1 MDFSCDVL
9 VIGGGPAGLS
19 AGLMLARARRRVT
32 IVDGGQPRNRFAA
45 HMHGVLGHDGKS
57 PATLA
62 AEGRREVE
70 SYGGEVVH
78 ATIASV
84 VRHAKSFAVT
94 SESGSTYHARRVIVA
109 TGLRDELPDIAGL
122 AEQWGTG
129 VVVCPYCDGY
139 EVRDARIG
147 VVGTS
152 SLSVHQAQL
161 LRQWSD
167 RVTYFPCDAGMPQG
181 DDTRA
186 LDARGI
192 GVEPSAI
199 VRIVTEAG
207 LLVGVDLADGR
218 RVELDKIFVGP
229 RPVPLDGLLQTL
241 GAARSD
247 NVFGSFVTTDATGKT
262 SVDGVWAVGNVANP
276 MVNVPMA
283 MGAGSFAAAAVNA
296 DLINEE
302 IADALWAAGG
312 RAVPV

>member
-62 AEGRREVE
+62 TEGRREVE

-84 VRHAKSFAVT
+84 VRRAKSFAVT
-94 SESGSTYHARRVIVA
+94 SESGSTYHARRLIVA
-109 TGLRDELPDIAGL
+109 TGLRDDLPEIAGL

-139 EVRDARIG
+139 EVRGTRIG
-147 VVGTS
+147 VIGTNP
-152 SLSVHQAQL
+152 LSAHQAQL
-161 LRQWSD
+161 LRQWSE
-167 RVTYFPCDAGMPQG
+167 RVTYFPCDAGLPPP
-181 DDTRA
+181 DEALA

-199 VRIVTEAG
+199 VRVATAAG
-207 LLVGVDLADGR
+207 RLVGVDLADGR
-218 RVELDKIFVGP
+218 RFELDKVFVAP
-229 RPVPLDGLLQTL
+229 RPVPLDGLLHTL

-247 NVFGSFVTTDATGKT
+247 NVFGSFITTDATGKT
-262 SVDGVWAVGNVANP
+262 SIDGVWAVGNVANP

-283 MGAGSFAAAAVNA
+283 MGAGSFAAATVNA

-302 IADALWAAGG
+302 IADAVRESRK